1 MASLA
6 LLDLLSSFTVPSQKN
21 LYHVVVIILLSLS
34 FAMASVMQILRFS
47 APAEFRATLLRCRS
61 LRSTYHRS
69 FHKSAH
75 RHIVKPFLLADI
87 GEGTREC
94 QIIQWFV
101 EPGAR
106 VEQFDK
112 LCEVQSDKAATDI
125 TSPFDGII
133 KKLYYEADDMAIVG
147 KPLVDIDIQNEFTE
161 QDAEKLGDTP
171 QPNEQ
176 NGKKHDQE
184 TAAAEIG
191 KQQPPETLPD
201 RRSSEDGDRM
211 ISKAESER
219 RTLATPAVRHLTKQ
233 LNVNIADIDGTGKNG
248 RVTKEDVHRQASQ
261 ATQATQATQPAAL
274 RDTGFEIAN
283 EDKVVTL
290 TPVQRAMFKSMTKS
304 LSIPHFLYSLS
315 VDVTPLTRLRQRL
328 NQHRERDQR
337 LTPLPFIL
345 KAVSLAFTRHP
356 LLNASMDTSD
366 PDKPVLTYRAAHDF
380 GIGVDSPSGLLVP
393 VIRNVETK
401 SVGELARTIKMLSQ
415 TAHQGKLQSSDFH
428 GASFTVSNI
437 GSIGGGVVAP
447 VIVQPQLAIVGIGR
461 SKVVPAF
468 DESGELVK
476 REEFVMSWSADHR
489 IVDGAECA
497 RAAEKVKDYLEN
509 IESWV
514 LEMR

>member
-1 MASLA
+1 MFSVLHIIK
-6 LLDLLSSFTVPSQKN
+6 FT
-21 LYHVVVIILLSLS
+21 
-34 FAMASVMQILRFS
+34 
-47 APAEFRATLLRCRS
+47 APADFRATLPRCRNI
-61 LRSTYHRS
+61 RSTYRRS
-69 FHKSAH
+69 LHTSGC
-75 RHIVKPFLLADI
+75 RQIVKPFLLADI

-125 TSPFDGII
+125 TSPFDGTI

-147 KPLVDIDIQNEFTE
+147 KPLVDIDIQNEITE
-161 QDAEKLGDTP
+161 QDAQKLGDTP
-171 QPNEQ
+171 QSNEQ
-176 NGKKHDQE
+176 TKKHDQE
-184 TAAAEIG
+184 TVPTIAQN
-191 KQQPPETLPD
+191 QQPPESLPKPV
-201 RRSSEDGDRM
+201 SSETSTPI

-233 LNVNIADIDGTGKNG
+233 LNVDIADIDGTGKDG
-248 RVTKEDVHRQASQ
+248 RVTKEDVHRRASQ
-261 ATQATQATQPAAL
+261 ATQGAQPTAVQDAGST
-274 RDTGFEIAN
+274 DTN

-290 TPVQRAMFKSMTKS
+290 TPVQRAMFKTMTKS
-304 LSIPHFLYSLS
+304 LNIPHFLYSLS
-315 VDVTPLTRLRQRL
+315 VDVTRLTELRQRL

-345 KAVSLAFTRHP
+345 KAVSLAFSRHP
-356 LLNASMDTSD
+356 LLNASMDTPD
-366 PDKPVLTYRAAHDF
+366 PDKAVLTYRAAHNF

-393 VIRNVETK
+393 VIRNVENQ
-401 SVGELARTIKMLSQ
+401 SVGELARNIRMLSK
-415 TAHQGKLQSSDFH
+415 TAHQGKLQPSDFQD
-428 GASFTVSNI
+428 ASFTVSNI

-468 DESGELVK
+468 DENGELVK

>member
-1 MASLA
+1 MR
-6 LLDLLSSFTVPSQKN
+6 
-21 LYHVVVIILLSLS
+21 
-34 FAMASVMQILRFS
+34 FARCV
-47 APAEFRATLLRCRS
+47 APEDFRAALLRCRNLHS
-61 LRSTYHRS
+61 AHRRS
-69 FHKSAH
+69 FHCSAR

-101 EPGAR
+101 QPGAR

-147 KPLVDIDIQNEFTE
+147 KPLVDIDIQNEITD
-161 QDAEKLGDTP
+161 QDAEKLGDTS
-171 QPNEQ
+171 QLKEQ
-176 NGKKHDQE
+176 NEKHDQMAS
-184 TAAAEIG
+184 TAQTEE
-191 KQQPPETLPD
+191 QQPQKVSPEQQSTHTRD
-201 RRSSEDGDRM
+201 STR
-211 ISKAESER
+211 SKAESER

-233 LNVNIADIDGTGKNG
+233 LNVSIADIDGTGKDG

-261 ATQATQATQPAAL
+261 TNQQRQPEAP
-274 RDTGFEIAN
+274 RQEESKTISG
-283 EDKVVTL
+283 DKIVTL
-290 TPVQRAMFKSMTKS
+290 TPVQKAMFKTMTKS
-304 LSIPHFLYSLS
+304 LNIPHFLYSLT

-328 NQHRERDQR
+328 NKHREHDQR

-345 KAVSLAFTRHP
+345 KAVSLAFTHHP
-356 LLNASMDTSD
+356 ILNASMDTSD
-366 PDKPVLTYRAAHDF
+366 TDKSVLTYHSAHNF
-380 GIGVDSPSGLLVP
+380 GIGIDSPSGLLVP
-393 VIRNVETK
+393 VIRNVETQ
-401 SVGELARTIKMLSQ
+401 SVGELARAIKALSQ
-415 TAHQGKLQSSDFH
+415 TAHQGKLQPSDLH

-447 VIVQPQLAIVGIGR
+447 VITRPQLAIVGIGR

-468 DESGELVK
+468 GESGDIVK
-476 REEFVMSWSADHR
+476 REELVMSWSADHR
-489 IVDGAECA
+489 VIDGAECA
-497 RAAEKVKDYLEN
+497 RAAERVKDYFEN